1 LRYQFK
7 HIEINRNSLIVRT
20 QAVDDP
26 SKGQDYISHWHTM
39 SPEQFEKRLKQLEEA
54 IRSFRRQAIE
64 EAQALDAE
72 YNPPQEV
79 EA

>member
-7 HIEINRNSLIVRT
+7 HIEINRSSLIVHT

-26 SKGQDYISHWHTM
+26 NSGRSYVEHWHTM
-39 SPEQFEKRLKQLEEA
+39 SPEQFENRLRQLEEA
-54 IRSFRRQAIE
+54 IRSFRRQAIK
-64 EAQALDAE
+64 EAEALDAE